1 MKNVASTSVLRWGGG
16 VLCLWEGGEPYELHP
31 RMLETLGLGPF
42 DILGLGAGGAAPDG
56 DAAARHRRRR
66 PWLQEAAIDVAAR
79 LLRPVLSGLYRH
91 HLGVRLAHQTGPDVC
106 ARAWLPQ
113 VSSACRPGGCWRTTR
128 STPGGTGC

>member
-56 DAAARHRRRR
+56 DAAAHRERALRYRGRTQGRRKKGEKNMG
-66 PWLQEAAIDVAAR
+66 PE
-79 LLRPVLSGLYRH
+79 
-91 HLGVRLAHQTGPDVC
+91 LAV
-106 ARAWLPQ
+106 
-113 VSSACRPGGCWRTTR
+113 
-128 STPGGTGC
+128 